1 MELKRGRVV
10 RSTAGRDKGSFLVVL
25 ETASRS
31 VTVCDGKERPLE
43 RPKRKNPLHLAP
55 TAGSLPEEALKTNR
69 QIRTALRPF
78 GEEGA
83 KT

>member
-55 TAGSLPEEALKTNR
+55 TAGLLPEEALKTNR